1 MNSITCRV
9 VDYYSGLVT
18 RVPAVSPSAPFVMIQ
33 ETSLE
38 ETAEILSETNQ
49 ILKHQKIQLNQGILP
64 IQIRNSQG
72 LYYVSK
78 SSLATVQRMEN
89 WVIVKVATITVLALY
104 NKSLTLKVQG
114 S

>member
-1 MNSITCRV
+1 M
-9 VDYYSGLVT
+9 

-49 ILKHQKIQLNQGILP
+49 ILKHQKIQGIFP

-78 SSLATVQRMEN
+78 SSLATVHG
-89 WVIVKVATITVLALY
+89 KLGY
-104 NKSLTLKVQG
+104 C
-114 S
+114 

>member
-1 MNSITCRV
+1 M
-9 VDYYSGLVT
+9 

-78 SSLATVQRMEN
+78 SSLATVMEN

>member
-1 MNSITCRV
+1 M
-9 VDYYSGLVT
+9 

-49 ILKHQKIQLNQGILP
+49 ILKHQKIQGILP

-78 SSLATVQRMEN
+78 SSLATVQCMEN
-89 WVIVKVATITVLALY
+89 WVIVKVATKTVLPLY
-104 NKSLTLKVQG
+104 NKSLTLKMQG
-114 S
+114 SKITPIMCWS